1 MKAWGYLLSAAL
13 LAGAFFAGRWTKPC
27 GALET
32 VRRDTVIL
40 RDTLTVPVPTPA
52 SSEVIGTDTCL
63 LRLAVPFA
71 RPAEAAHTLDAA
83 DPVGWGV
90 AAHTPGMV
98 APVGWGVAVHTSG
111 TVAPV
116 DWSVASHAPGEPSP
130 NSEQHAAPED
140 AAGVLRTVPNAPAT
154 GSAPEDNAGRPDAAD
169 GIRNESPVLTRCAA
183 SLLRAVDSLRVPV
196 VVPIERRVYVTADY
210 RAEVEGYRPR
220 LVNIELYRQT
230 QVVTETPAARPC
242 RWGIGIQAGYGL
254 APRTGRWEPYI
265 GIGIQY
271 SLWQW

>member
-13 LAGAFFAGRWTKPC
+13 LAGAFLAGRWTKPC
-27 GALET
+27 GAPET

-40 RDTLTVPVPTPA
+40 RDTLAVPVPTPA

-63 LRLAVPFA
+63 LPLAVPFVQ
-71 RPAEAAHTLDAA
+71 PAVTTHSQDAA

-90 AAHTPGMV
+90 AAHTL
-98 APVGWGVAVHTSG
+98 G
-111 TVAPV
+111 TVAP
-116 DWSVASHAPGEPSP
+116 DGRLVASHAAGEPSP
-130 NSEQHAAPED
+130 NSEQHAVPED
-140 AAGVLRTVPNAPAT
+140 AAGVLQSVPNAPAA
-154 GSAPEDNAGRPDAAD
+154 GSAPEGNAGRPDAAD
-169 GIRNESPVLTRCAA
+169 AIRNESPVLTRCAT

-196 VVPIERRVYVTADY
+196 VVSIERRVYVTADY

-220 LVNIELYRQT
+220 LVSMELYRQT
-230 QVVTETPAARPC
+230 QVVTETPAARPR

>member
-13 LAGAFFAGRWTKPC
+13 LVGAFLAGRWTKPC

-52 SSEVIGTDTCL
+52 SSEVIGADTCL
-63 LRLAVPFA
+63 LPLAVPFA
-71 RPAEAAHTLDAA
+71 RPAEAAHSLDAA
-83 DPVGWGV
+83 DPVGWG
-90 AAHTPGMV
+90 
-98 APVGWGVAVHTSG
+98 
-111 TVAPV
+111 
-116 DWSVASHAPGEPSP
+116 VASHAPGEPSP

-140 AAGVLRTVPNAPAT
+140 AAGVLRTVPCAPAA
-154 GSAPEDNAGRPDAAD
+154 GSAPEGNAGRPDAAD
-169 GIRNESPVLTRCAA
+169 AIRSESPVLTRCAA

-220 LVNIELYRQT
+220 LVSMELYRQT
-230 QVVTETPAARPC
+230 QVVTETPVARPR